1 MIFHE
6 EVGNT
11 KRKTR
16 EVASNSTIQKKSRMV
31 TAFKEL
37 QSTIAWALKLV
48 DTRLGQSKVSNA
60 HGNFYDNEIRIDFQE
75 GKIKFSIWK

>member
-1 MIFHE
+1 
-6 EVGNT
+6 
-11 KRKTR
+11 
-16 EVASNSTIQKKSRMV
+16 MV

-60 HGNFYDNEIRIDFQE
+60 YGNFYDNEIRIDFQE

>member
-1 MIFHE
+1 
-6 EVGNT
+6 
-11 KRKTR
+11 
-16 EVASNSTIQKKSRMV
+16 MV

-75 GKIKFSIWK
+75 GKIKFSIWI